1 MPFQEILKSVD
12 AFLKD
17 KYEHQTLEAIS
28 VGKPANVQLAGE
40 WFAHFPEFAVL
51 CNRLVES
58 VVADGLS
65 CFGGGVWKR
74 EKQRSNVLYFD
85 SPEAKPTP
93 RVIVKAWQS
102 FPVERPTRFSESG
115 GLFEEDNVSLIN
127 VGWALEHMI
136 WGRIRI
142 LNVVDV
148 SAKAMTEAR
157 NRHYYNPPVYV
168 VCEEESERFSSTITD
183 AKQTRGYKFIGGEEQ
198 LRQAA
203 ELAARL
209 GLAKDNY
216 CCGRSYQTKLYQLL
230 GRFPYREDK
239 DYAVIDLIEQQDVA
253 GARKEALDTVL
264 DGASV
269 REFALLTGCAD
280 DELVCGKLKK
290 LLEYDG
296 REAQN

>member
-1 MPFQEILKSVD
+1 MPFHRSLRSVD
-12 AFLKD
+12 VFLKN
-17 KYEHQTLEAIS
+17 KYENRTLEVIN
-28 VGKPANVQLAGE
+28 VGKPANVQLACE

-58 VVADGLS
+58 VVVDDLCA
-65 CFGGGVWKR
+65 CGGWKR
-74 EKQRSNVLYFD
+74 EKRRSNVLYFD
-85 SPEAKPTP
+85 SPDIRPAP

-136 WGRIRI
+136 WGRIRV

-148 SAKAMTEAR
+148 SARDMTEAR

-168 VCEEESERFSSTITD
+168 VCEEESGRFSSMITD
-183 AKQTRGYKFIGGEEQ
+183 AKQTRGYKFIGSEEQ

-209 GLAKDNY
+209 ELEKDNY

-239 DYAVIDLIEQQDVA
+239 EYAIIDLIEQKDVA
-253 GARKEALDTVL
+253 EARREALDTVL

-269 REFALLTGCAD
+269 REFAALTGSAD
-280 DELVCGKLKK
+280 DELVFGKLKK
-290 LLEYDG
+290 LLDYDG
-296 REAQN
+296 SGTQS